1 MPERHIFFF
10 PLQKRLHK
18 SVACTLYILKGA
30 DSPCL
35 PAPFLYLR
43 ISVSSLLT
51 PDSCFLTKPLAPV
64 PCSSSWRVP

>member
-30 DSPCL
+30 DSRAASPL
-35 PAPFLYLR
+35 FLSL
-43 ISVSSLLT
+43 VS
-51 PDSCFLTKPLAPV
+51 
-64 PCSSSWRVP
+64 